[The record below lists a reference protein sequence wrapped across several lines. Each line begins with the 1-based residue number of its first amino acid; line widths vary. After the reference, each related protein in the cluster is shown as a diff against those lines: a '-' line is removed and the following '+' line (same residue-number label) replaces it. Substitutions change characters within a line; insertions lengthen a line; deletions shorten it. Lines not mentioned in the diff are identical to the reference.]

1 MKLEFYKLPFKSNFY
16 DNWVYDANDNF
27 IFQFEN
33 TKYKSLVLETLNGH
47 QNQYL
52 EVFTLTVSN
61 KYPNKVLNKGK
72 PFITIRGWAS
82 IVGSGGHGLTTTQAK
97 DIQDDL
103 RDWIIYKLTSQ

>member
-1 MKLEFYKLPFKSNFY
+1 MKLEFYKLPFKSDFY

-33 TKYKSLVLETLNGH
+33 PKHKSLVLETLNGH

-52 EVFTLTVSN
+52 KVFTLTVSD
-61 KYPNKVLNKGK
+61 KDPNKILNKGE
-72 PFITIRGWAS
+72 PFITIRGWGNLTGA
-82 IVGSGGHGLTTTQAK
+82 GHDLEPEQAK

-103 RDWIIYKLTSQ
+103 RDWIMYKLTSE